1 MQADTS
7 LANKSGH
14 LYLLTTGLR
23 ISLRIGPAAEP
34 HRAEGGMAGDE
45 RRRKTAHP
53 NCLDAERSMESAPE
67 PLIMMAR
74 QMTMART

>member
-1 MQADTS
+1 MSSHSQVSFEKCGHVPAVEKTEEFVAAVTAF
-7 LANKSGH
+7 LGGAANRH
-14 LYLLTTGLR
+14 
-23 ISLRIGPAAEP
+23 
-34 HRAEGGMAGDE
+34 DE
-45 RRRKTAHP
+45 RGRKTTHP